1 MRGYQR
7 RVIYLKNPGG
17 EYFDEAYFV
26 VRENLPE
33 DSAREGDMVFEANR
47 IISENLGVKKPM
59 RPHRLFFGI
68 AIFLSGVLLSW
79 GAALALLLT
88 R

>member
-7 RVIYLKNPGG
+7 KVIYLKNPGG

-33 DSAREGDMVFEANR
+33 GSAQEGDMVFEANR
-47 IISENLGVKKPM
+47 IISENLGVRKPM

-79 GAALALLLT
+79 GAALALLLI